1 MIFTSEFDMIAET
14 KCYVYMGKFHNDNQ
28 KKNGKNNVLQFKIK
42 FTILL
47 MKQSIKRYLFAK
59 YLHEHF
65 K

>member
-1 MIFTSEFDMIAET
+1 MFIWENFTMIT
-14 KCYVYMGKFHNDNQ
+14 
-28 KKNGKNNVLQFKIK
+28 KKNGKNNVIQFKIK

-59 YLHEHF
+59 YLYEHF

>member
-1 MIFTSEFDMIAET
+1 
-14 KCYVYMGKFHNDNQ
+14 MGKYHNENQ
-28 KKNGKNNVLQFKIK
+28 KKKNGKNYVIQFKIK

-59 YLHEHF
+59 YLHEHY